1 VQSLNICPQD
11 NLLQLLLPAFQR
23 ELLHRLTTRQI
34 MRPRD
39 DCIINNN
46 NGNWY
51 FAFQKPFQLPAKP
64 LHKVF
69 SENIFHQ
76 QKIHLFCTFALCQ
89 KFTFKYL
96 LPFDLR
102 QLDEVQLPQLAQ
114 NYVIL
119 LLI

>member
-1 VQSLNICPQD
+1 
-11 NLLQLLLPAFQR
+11 
-23 ELLHRLTTRQI
+23 

-46 NGNWY
+46 GTNWY
-51 FAFQKPFQLPAKP
+51 FAFLKAISASCKAFFIKYSSVKIFSIKQKYSNLFVHLPYVKIYFQ
-64 LHKVF
+64 VF
-69 SENIFHQ
+69 ITLS
-76 QKIHLFCTFALCQ
+76 
-89 KFTFKYL
+89 
-96 LPFDLR
+96 LR